1 MHTNLT
7 EEYILKIPI
16 EKQPFFRELF
26 DQISKNIPVGFEET
40 LSYNLPAFVVSH
52 TQYPPGYHCDKK
64 LPLPFVSV
72 AAQKSHF
79 SLYHM
84 GLYANEEL
92 MNWFIEEY
100 PKHTTTKLDLGKGCV
115 RFKKIEQIPF
125 RLIGELMKKMTVK
138 DWINAYE
145 STLKK

>member
-1 MHTNLT
+1 MQTNPT

-64 LPLPFVSV
+64 LPLTFVSV

>member
-1 MHTNLT
+1 
-7 EEYILKIPI
+7 
-16 EKQPFFRELF
+16 
-26 DQISKNIPVGFEET
+26 
-40 LSYNLPAFVVSH
+40 
-52 TQYPPGYHCDKK
+52 
-64 LPLPFVSV
+64 
-72 AAQKSHF
+72 
-79 SLYHM
+79 M

-92 MNWFIEEY
+92 MDWFIEEY